1 MPLEYDLVIIGA
13 STEGIYA
20 AQQAIK
26 HNKRVALIEQGIN
39 DQAKKVNI
47 SIFNQ
52 ITSFSRQY
60 NTLKSLGYFSDTL
73 PTNLF
78 LEKTQNLVDT
88 ISKTD
93 FRADQLAVLAAAGV
107 DVILG
112 SGSFFASPQLT
123 FAIDNR
129 NLRSRSYLLA
139 TGSINRISQIP
150 GLEQAGYLTLS
161 TVGKYQFDQLI
172 KTWIIL
178 GASPDAIALAQY
190 LSSLDQKVIVLTK
203 NDHILPQEDLEIAH
217 LLQTKLEAMGIQ
229 VITQAN
235 IQEVKSVDLKKEIFL
250 EKQVIE
256 TDEIILTSANS
267 PYIENLNLNE
277 INIKFDQTRIF
288 TNSQLQTT
296 NPQIFACGS
305 LLGGYNI
312 SELAEYAEYEAR
324 VAVNNAL
331 FPQKINLDY
340 SLIAYRFSIYP
351 NFARIGLTEIQ
362 ARQQS
367 ENNIQI
373 IKTYFKSQ
381 NQTQILNTKTGICK
395 LIINSKQEILGVHIL
410 GNQAAELITLFAVA
424 IQQKVKLDQLV
435 KINSPSPLFSEILQ
449 QLS

>member
-13 STEGIYA
+13 SPEGIYA

-139 TGSINRISQIP
+139 TGSISRISQIP
-150 GLEQAGYLTLS
+150 GLEKAGYLTLF
-161 TVGKYQFDQLI
+161 TVGKYQFYQLI

-178 GASPDAIALAQY
+178 GASPDAITLAQY

-217 LLQTKLEAMGIQ
+217 LLQAKLEAMGIQ

-312 SELAEYAEYEAR
+312 SELAEYEAR

-362 ARQQS
+362 TRQQS

-381 NQTQILNTKTGICK
+381 NQTQILNTKMGICK
-395 LIINSKQEILGVHIL
+395 LILNSNQEILGVHIL
-410 GNQAAELITLFAVA
+410 GNQSAELITLFAVV
-424 IQQKVKLDQLV
+424 IQEKIKLDQLV
-435 KINSPSPLFSEILQ
+435 KINSLSPLFSEILQ